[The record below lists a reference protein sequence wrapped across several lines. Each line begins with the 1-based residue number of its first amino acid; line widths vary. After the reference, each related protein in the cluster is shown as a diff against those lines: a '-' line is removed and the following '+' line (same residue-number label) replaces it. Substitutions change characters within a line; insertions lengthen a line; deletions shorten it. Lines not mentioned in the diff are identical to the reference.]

1 MNTQQ
6 HLKELNTRGFTFLPS
21 LYDAA
26 ECAEMRRILDDY
38 WMSQGSPSLA
48 GGAFGFTIHPM
59 MTRVPDM
66 APFLD
71 RAEPIEILAGALQ
84 DEVRLVHL
92 GARISGPQSVARLP
106 WHNHYSWD
114 TGNLAGRDRI
124 ERLLI
129 GIYADGTQEESGPLI
144 ALPRGLN
151 DELGAP
157 LGDESQAWPGEQKV
171 EMPPGSV
178 AIFDTALWHAA
189 ARGTGGK
196 SRRLWGAHFQGWSD
210 ARTHPED
217 NAVDAPEIAAH
228 KAAHPRLKR
237 LIDGA

>member
-1 MNTQQ
+1 MNTLQ
-6 HLKELNTRGFTFLPS
+6 HIEALNERGFTFLPS

-26 ECAEMRRILDDY
+26 ECAAMRRILDDY

-71 RAEPIEILAGALQ
+71 RAEPIDVVAGALC
-84 DEVRLVHL
+84 DDVRLVHL
-92 GARISGPQSVARLP
+92 GARISGPQSVMRLP

-114 TGNLAGRDRI
+114 TENLAKRDRI

-129 GIYADGTQEESGPLI
+129 GIYVDGTQEESGPFI
-144 ALPRGLN
+144 ALPRAFN
-151 DELGAP
+151 EELGAP
-157 LGDESQAWPGEQKV
+157 RDAMDEAWPGEERV

-189 ARGTGGK
+189 ARGTSGNA
-196 SRRLWGAHFQGWSD
+196 RRLWGAHFQGWSD
-210 ARTHPED
+210 ARPHPED
-217 NAVDAPEIAAH
+217 NAVNAPEIAAH
-228 KAAHPRLKR
+228 KRAHPRLKR